1 MPTFSLSSRLWLVL
15 TLAIVPL
22 ALLTIADY
30 RQHRQA
36 AVDAIEQQA
45 RSLLAD
51 ARIEE
56 QAAFRQVHQL
66 LHIMAGADNIQ
77 RLDPADCSGLA
88 RRLLNVADDIAN
100 IGAALPDGTLFC
112 SARPPAQPVSVA
124 DRAWFSE
131 ALGAT
136 DITSGHYLTGRISG
150 RPAVTFGLPLRAADG
165 TAQAALFVAS
175 DVGWFDRI
183 SRNQDL
189 PQGWSSLLI
198 AHDGTVLA
206 RHPDPDIWRG
216 NGLDAASRDKL
227 LAALLTG
234 SDRVVMNDVD
244 GLERLFI
251 LQRLKLADGQLLTA
265 IGAPAAENLRVVERE
280 FSLRLGVLAIVMLLS
295 ILLSR
300 FYLNRLIERWV
311 GQYQA
316 ATAKVAAGDFSTR
329 LRAAGLPQELAQLNQ
344 RFNDMSAAL
353 GRREAQLDS
362 DRIAIETLN
371 HQLAERLTAL
381 EAAEEEQRRLSTA
394 VEQSPASIVIT
405 DLEARITY
413 VNRAFSLASGY
424 RADEVV
430 GQNPRILQSGETP
443 PEIYQSMWDT
453 LTAGEIWRGEL
464 INQRKDGSHYVEQA
478 TISPVRGSDGAISQY
493 VAVKEDVSEQ
503 RRIEQELISHRQHL
517 QHLVDVRTSELAF
530 AKEAAEAANQ
540 AKSAFLA
547 NMSHEIRTPMNAII
561 GLNYL
566 LLKSQLDDAQRD
578 KLLKVTGASEHLL
591 QVINDIL
598 DLSKIESGKLEL
610 ERQAFNPLDALQAA
624 AVVIRDQALSKG
636 LQVTVDAGN
645 LPGQVIGDAKR
656 LRQVL
661 INFAGNALKFTREGD
676 IRLSG
681 ELVADDGATLVC
693 RFTVTD
699 TGLGI
704 SAQDLP
710 RLFKP
715 FEQLDASTTRQYG
728 GTGLGLAIARHL
740 AVLMGGE
747 VGVDS
752 TPGQGSSFWITAR
765 LDACTDLLAQPADSA
780 GGSQRQLRGRVLL
793 VEDEPLNREI
803 GCDLLNAAGIAVE
816 TADNGFAAIDR
827 FADGGFDL
835 ILMDIQMPGLDG
847 LDATRRIRTRADG
860 QTVPIIALTANAY
873 AEDRQRCLDAG
884 MDDFLAKPVDPDAL
898 YAILG
903 KYLKPVEP
911 AGPPAAGDAAAPPDR
926 LLLQALADQLRTGD
940 IQASQT
946 FARLQ
951 AALRTAFPDQY
962 EPLRR
967 AISTFDYEAAT
978 ALVHDLLTRPS

>member
-22 ALLTIADY
+22 VLLTIADY

-36 AVDAIEQQA
+36 AEDAIEQQA
-45 RSLLAD
+45 QTLLAN

-56 QAAFRQVHQL
+56 QAALRQVRQV
-66 LHIMAGADNIQ
+66 LHIMAGADNMQ
-77 RLDPADCSGLA
+77 ALDPADCSGLA
-88 RRLLNVADDIAN
+88 KRLLKASEDVAN
-100 IGAALPDGTLFC
+100 IGAALPDGSVFC
-112 SARPPAQPVSVA
+112 SARPAAQPVTVA
-124 DRAWFSE
+124 DRAWFWD
-131 ALGAT
+131 ALQAQDVTGGRYQ
-136 DITSGHYLTGRISG
+136 IGRISG
-150 RPAVTFGLPLRAADG
+150 RPGVTFGLPQRAADG
-165 TAQAALFVAS
+165 TPQAVLFIAS

-183 SRNQDL
+183 SRNHHL
-189 PQGWSSLLI
+189 PKGWSSLLI
-198 AHDGTVLA
+198 AHDGTVLT

-216 NGLDAASRDKL
+216 NGFDPVSRDKL
-227 LAALLTG
+227 LAALLNG

-251 LQRLKLADGQLLTA
+251 LQRLDMADGQLLAA
-265 IGAPAAENLRVVERE
+265 IGAPAAESLLAVERE
-280 FSLRLGVLAIVMLLS
+280 FTLRLAVLAIVTLLS

-311 GQYQA
+311 GQHQT

-329 LRAAGLPQELAQLNQ
+329 LLTAGLPQELALLNQ
-344 RFNDMSAAL
+344 RFNDMTTAL
-353 GRREAQLDS
+353 ARREAQFDS
-362 DRIAIETLN
+362 DRLAIETLN
-371 HQLAERLTAL
+371 QQLAERLTAL
-381 EAAEEEQRRLSTA
+381 EAAEQVQRRLSTA

-413 VNRAFSLASGY
+413 VNRAFCQASGY
-424 RADEVV
+424 SADEVI
-430 GQNPRILQSGETP
+430 GQNPSILQSGETP
-443 PEIYQSMWDT
+443 SETYQSMWDT
-453 LTAGEIWRGEL
+453 LTAGEVWRGEL
-464 INQRKDGSHYVEQA
+464 LNQRKDGSHYVEQA

-503 RRIEQELISHRQHL
+503 RRIEQELTAHRQQL
-517 QHLVDVRTSELAF
+517 QHLIDVRTSELAL

-566 LLKSQLDDAQRD
+566 LLKSPLNDAQRD

-624 AVVIRDQALSKG
+624 AVVIRDQAASKG
-636 LQVTVDAGN
+636 LQVTVDAGT

-681 ELVADDGATLVC
+681 ELLADDGATQVC
-693 RFTVTD
+693 RFTVSD

-704 SAQDLP
+704 SPQDVP

-765 LDACTDLLAQPADSA
+765 FQTGGDLPGQVADS
-780 GGSQRQLRGRVLL
+780 GDMRRLRGRVLL

-803 GCDLLNAAGIAVE
+803 GCDLLNAVGIAVE
-816 TADNGFAAIDR
+816 TADDGLTAIECFAQ
-827 FADGGFDL
+827 GGFDL

-847 LDATRRIRTRADG
+847 LDATRRIRSLADG
-860 QTVPIIALTANAY
+860 QTVPIVALTANAY
-873 AEDRQRCLDAG
+873 AEDRQRCVDAG
-884 MDDFLAKPVDPDAL
+884 MNDFLAKPVDPDAL

-903 KYLKPVEP
+903 KYLKPAGP
-911 AGPPAAGDAAAPPDR
+911 ALPPAAAGVAAPPEPQA
-926 LLLQALADQLRTGD
+926 LQALADQLRTGD

-951 AALRTAFPDQY
+951 DALHTAFPDEF

-967 AISTFDYEAAT
+967 AISTFDYEAA
-978 ALVHDLLTRPS
+978 APLVHTMLSRLS